1 MRSVAAHGGRWQWV
15 PEEETDDS
23 REGQVWGPACMPGVW
38 MAYVNQ
44 GKPITKPLDVVSVPP
59 IRVNA
64 LNCPV
69 MFLSKL
75 MSCVSVCCDLF
86 EQTTEL

>member
-1 MRSVAAHGGRWQWV
+1 MHSVAAHGGGWLWV

-44 GKPITKPLDVVSVPP
+44 GNPAP
-59 IRVNA
+59 N
-64 LNCPV
+64 
-69 MFLSKL
+69 
-75 MSCVSVCCDLF
+75 
-86 EQTTEL
+86 